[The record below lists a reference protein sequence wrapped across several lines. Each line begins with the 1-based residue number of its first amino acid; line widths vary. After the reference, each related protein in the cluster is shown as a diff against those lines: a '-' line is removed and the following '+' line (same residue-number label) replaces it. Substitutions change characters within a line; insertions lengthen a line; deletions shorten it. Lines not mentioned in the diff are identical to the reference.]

1 MSQEYLALQ
10 ERKRKWIPL
19 ACIGKCSISQA
30 SKRIGITPNSV
41 SVLKRRYRLYGDS
54 IFVNGHK
61 GKSYQ
66 KKKYSDELRKKI
78 IWLYLEYWNDCN
90 FATFKDR
97 LKEYHK
103 IKIGIITLTK
113 ILNKA
118 GIKSPK
124 AHSKGKKKK
133 HLPRK
138 ERPCTGELLQLDAS
152 EHDWLMNGEKN
163 NTSRGC
169 R

>member
-54 IFVNGHK
+54 IFINGHK

-66 KKKYSDELRKKI
+66 NRNLGVYGRQI
-78 IWLYLEYWNDCN
+78 
-90 FATFKDR
+90 
-97 LKEYHK
+97 
-103 IKIGIITLTK
+103 
-113 ILNKA
+113 
-118 GIKSPK
+118 
-124 AHSKGKKKK
+124 
-133 HLPRK
+133 LPRYPGRTAYRLRW
-138 ERPCTGELLQLDAS
+138 RPNAAG
-152 EHDWLMNGEKN
+152 
-163 NTSRGC
+163 
-169 R
+169 